1 MESIEIA
8 LVEEPAIEVD
18 FLKFNSEK
26 QKLEFNEDK
35 MIVKGAVMIPEKML
49 YRNDRFGE
57 RFVTYDANEIQ
68 KAAMLFLKNGMKFNQ
83 SHSSIEASLDIYE
96 SYIAAENNELDVPI
110 GSWIIAAKVKDNALW
125 QEIKNGT
132 FNGFSL
138 QGMFSNELIGTQ
150 ELNFNNTKMDLKEK
164 LQAAINAVLFGETS
178 VETKVVEEFA
188 APVEAPVED
197 APVEVEVETP
207 EVNTLSEEKVQEMID
222 NAVMSAT
229 EQIMS
234 AVQELVNQGKESQVA
249 MSAMKTQ
256 LEEFS
261 KQPLTQP
268 ITETVNN
275 IPTESG
281 YSYLQGIKLN

>member
-1 MESIEIA
+1 ME
-8 LVEEPAIEVD
+8 V
-18 FLKFNSEK
+18 
-26 QKLEFNEDK
+26 
-35 MIVKGAVMIPEKML
+35 
-49 YRNDRFGE
+49 
-57 RFVTYDANEIQ
+57 
-68 KAAMLFLKNGMKFNQ
+68 
-83 SHSSIEASLDIYE
+83 
-96 SYIAAENNELDVPI
+96 
-110 GSWIIAAKVKDNALW
+110 
-125 QEIKNGT
+125 
-132 FNGFSL
+132 
-138 QGMFSNELIGTQ
+138 
-150 ELNFNNTKMDLKEK
+150 
-164 LQAAINAVLFGETS
+164 
-178 VETKVVEEFA
+178 
-188 APVEAPVED
+188 PVEN

-207 EVNTLSEEKVQEMID
+207 EVDALSEEKVQEMID

-281 YSYLQGIKLN
+281 FSYLSGIKLS